1 MAFMDQFITLNI
13 ANGDDSV
20 IERWVNQKAKFEAKF
35 TPFLSKNKATI
46 IMANKYHTKSNVSE
60 EEYLIHKHVYN
71 LGIVNVPKIVSYNTE
86 DHVLIMKKVGVTNL
100 SDYYDEDAS
109 GVPSEIFSKVSR
121 IILLLTLNGV
131 YYPDITG
138 YNFMMNGDTVWII
151 DFGHAQLRP
160 CTEITNPHV
169 LNVCNGIQE
178 WNPDFR

>member
-1 MAFMDQFITLNI
+1 MSNKHYT
-13 ANGDDSV
+13 
-20 IERWVNQKAKFEAKF
+20 
-35 TPFLSKNKATI
+35 KN
-46 IMANKYHTKSNVSE
+46 NVSE

-71 LGIVNVPKIVSYNTE
+71 LNIVNVPEIVSYNVE
-86 DHVLIMKKVGVTNL
+86 DRVLIMKKVGVTNL
-100 SDYYDEDAS
+100 SDYYGEDAS
-109 GVPSEIFSKVSR
+109 GVPSEIFSKVSM

-138 YNFMMNGDTVWII
+138 YNFMMSGDTVWII

-160 CTEITNPHV
+160 CVEITNPHV